1 MHARSYD
8 KDDDTNEDTAMLT
21 FLNRAWVPLVV
32 VVAVALGAVTVDR
45 LRGVFGSDA
54 IFTATGSSAEPLEPS
69 HVKQVTYEVYGPRD
83 TTGSVS
89 YLDQNT
95 EPAQADFTG
104 LPWTLTI
111 TTTVPAVMANV
122 VAQGDSDN
130 IGCRITVN
138 GVVKDQQSTTGHQ
151 AQTSCLV
158 KAA

>member
-1 MHARSYD
+1 
-8 KDDDTNEDTAMLT
+8 MLT
-21 FLNRAWVPLVV
+21 FLKRAWVPLVV
-32 VVAVALGAVTVDR
+32 VIAVALGAIAVTR

-69 HVKQVTYEVYGPRD
+69 HVKRVTYEIYGPGD
-83 TTGSVS
+83 TAGSVS
-89 YLDQNT
+89 YLDT
-95 EPAQADFTG
+95 KAAPEQANFTS
-104 LPWTLTI
+104 LPWTFTI
-111 TTTVPAVMANV
+111 TTTVPAVIASV

-138 GVVKDQQSTTGHQ
+138 GEVKDERSTAGRH

>member
-1 MHARSYD
+1 
-8 KDDDTNEDTAMLT
+8 MLT
-21 FLNRAWVPLVV
+21 FFKRAWVPLVV
-32 VVAVALGAVTVDR
+32 VVAVVLGGVAVSR

-69 HVKQVTYEVYGPRD
+69 HLKRVTYEVYGPSD

-89 YLDQNT
+89 YLDT
-95 EPAQADFTG
+95 KAQPEQATFTS
-104 LPWTLTI
+104 LPWTFTL
-111 TTTVPAVMANV
+111 TTTVPAVIASV
-122 VAQGDSDN
+122 VAQGNSDT

-138 GVVKDQQSTTGHQ
+138 GEVKDERSSAGHH